1 VRSHSLPTSIR
12 GLADDFE
19 IARCCWRSAVRKNLA
34 QNLVARSETLLHA
47 VGQHKELV
55 ASGECC
61 WPVRDQHND
70 RSARLE
76 IDDRLVQGRLA
87 LAVEVR
93 VRLVEDDKE
102 RVGIQG
108 ACERDQVPR
117 APARALRPWPLASQ

>member
-1 VRSHSLPTSIR
+1 VRSHSLPTSMRCI
-12 GLADDFE
+12 GDDFE
-19 IARCCWRSAVRKNLA
+19 IARCCWRSAVCKNLA

-47 VGQHKELV
+47 VGEHKEPV

-93 VRLVEDDKE
+93 VRLLQHDKE
-102 RVGIQG
+102 PVPIQ
-108 ACERDQVPR
+108 APLPPPPP
-117 APARALRPWPLASQ
+117 APAPPPTP